1 MSPAPQRPTLIE
13 FDFHFLQWVGKPM
26 IQLSLNRPLL
36 YCRRDLGNC
45 RESRRWGK
53 KGSCTFTKWLW
64 SPNYLPPPCN
74 MIVMRHRQGSSFTSF
89 QQEHQHHH
97 LKFHSRFGL
106 THRASSRCRCRCMTI
121 IFRFSAWKLPLCCR
135 RQRQYLLLLLH
146 HHLCMPL
153 LKHLKRLT
161 IMMMLILLFIY
172 KFNNRILFSPFST

>member
-1 MSPAPQRPTLIE
+1 
-13 FDFHFLQWVGKPM
+13 
-26 IQLSLNRPLL
+26 
-36 YCRRDLGNC
+36 
-45 RESRRWGK
+45 
-53 KGSCTFTKWLW
+53 
-64 SPNYLPPPCN
+64 
-74 MIVMRHRQGSSFTSF
+74 MIVMRHRRGSSFTSF

-106 THRASSRCRCRCMTI
+106 THRASSRCRCMTI

-153 LKHLKRLT
+153 LKNLKRLT

-172 KFNNRILFSPFST
+172 KFNNRILFFPLRYVMITILEESCCTVNINCLLDVNALPEPDGVLLFAWSSQSWSPEY